1 MGKNRDFSK
10 FPNAITVLD
19 NGSVTIGATDS
30 TFNLA
35 ASTKLQIQN
44 SLLIGYGTTGT
55 FLTMNLTYNSGWK
68 YISSGFGSLYSQDGG
83 EHLFFTT
90 ATGTAGG
97 AATINEKVKITSTGQ
112 VCIGTSSSTAKLS
125 VVDNLSTY
133 GVIRIQNNSTSG
145 YSAIEVFDSS
155 SSQVGAMGY
164 ANASAAAA
172 AGNMYTYSSGNI
184 TFLAGGTTE
193 KMRITSAGRV
203 GIGRSSPGT
212 ALSVAGQ
219 SEQWQLALSTDTG
232 TGAVIGSPSSN
243 VLAFGD
249 WSGVEKMRITP
260 RGDVGI
266 ATTSVNWNYANIQAL
281 QIRNG
286 FLYGYSNY
294 EVGIGANAYYATGWK
309 FIEAATATMYF
320 CANRSHEFR
329 NSTTTGTANA
339 DITWTTPLRIDSSG
353 YVYKSSQPIISGQ
366 IGTTDP
372 AGLVSGL
379 KIPFDEFFVSRG
391 ITYNSG
397 TRRFTVPVAG
407 VYRITLNPFFNAD
420 YAATRVLVGINT
432 DSPTPAA
439 HKGSTYRQ
447 TASYDTGCINSVLTL
462 AASDYIVFFIYQGG
476 LYNAVNDYFTQFSIE
491 LIG

>member
-1 MGKNRDFSK
+1 
-10 FPNAITVLD
+10 
-19 NGSVTIGATDS
+19 
-30 TFNLA
+30 
-35 ASTKLQIQN
+35 
-44 SLLIGYGTTGT
+44 
-55 FLTMNLTYNSGWK
+55 
-68 YISSGFGSLYSQDGG
+68 
-83 EHLFFTT
+83 
-90 ATGTAGG
+90 
-97 AATINEKVKITSTGQ
+97 
-112 VCIGTSSSTAKLS
+112 
-125 VVDNLSTY
+125 
-133 GVIRIQNNSTSG
+133 
-145 YSAIEVFDSS
+145 
-155 SSQVGAMGY
+155 
-164 ANASAAAA
+164 
-172 AGNMYTYSSGNI
+172 
-184 TFLAGGTTE
+184 
-193 KMRITSAGRV
+193 
-203 GIGRSSPGT
+203 
-212 ALSVAGQ
+212 
-219 SEQWQLALSTDTG
+219 
-232 TGAVIGSPSSN
+232 
-243 VLAFGD
+243 
-249 WSGVEKMRITP
+249 
-260 RGDVGI
+260 
-266 ATTSVNWNYANIQAL
+266 
-281 QIRNG
+281 
-286 FLYGYSNY
+286 
-294 EVGIGANAYYATGWK
+294 
-309 FIEAATATMYF
+309 MYF